1 LPKLPPPIDKVG
13 STAIF
18 SNWQQDFNKTVDDLM
33 LKSNVHNCDKYTTKS
48 GRKRKDKD
56 SHGCKDNKWRRCKA
70 RFPRPLFAQTTVD
83 EDSGAINIRN
93 LRHGSIPSLKW

>member
-1 LPKLPPPIDKVG
+1 
-13 STAIF
+13 
-18 SNWQQDFNKTVDDLM
+18 VDDLM
-33 LKSNVHNCDKYTTKS
+33 LISNVHNCDKYTTKS
-48 GRKRKDKD
+48 GHKRKDKD